1 MGRHARAALAV
12 TCITL
17 GGRAYAQAP
26 TPTDDGA
33 AGEVAATP
41 VANRL
46 NLRLG
51 SATSDS
57 TGRPT
62 ICLDVA
68 IVAGFGVESCGTG
81 QGVIHNE
88 TGTELAH
95 FRATYSLFEKATPS
109 GTGRLRGGIGWAEL
123 QVGVDHAGFRFDT
136 PDVERGSV
144 AGPEAALQG
153 QWLVPL
159 AKGVEAIASF
169 TAGAAVFANADQLVI
184 PKSNVQAFG
193 SFEIGIGW

>member
-1 MGRHARAALAV
+1 MRALWILTALSSVAHADEALDPGTSNA
-12 TCITL
+12 T
-17 GGRAYAQAP
+17 
-26 TPTDDGA
+26 
-33 AGEVAATP
+33 ATP
-41 VANRL
+41 NRI

-68 IVAGFGVESCGTG
+68 VVRGFGVESCGTG
-81 QGVIHNE
+81 QGIIHDE
-88 TGTELAH
+88 TGAELAH
-95 FRATYSLFEKATPS
+95 FRATFSFAETTTRS
-109 GTGRLRGGIGWAEL
+109 GVGRLRGGIGWAEL
-123 QVGVDHAGFRFDT
+123 QVGVDRAGFRFGQ

-159 AKGVEAIASF
+159 GKGVEAVASF
-169 TAGAAVFANADQLVI
+169 TAGAAVFANADQLIV
-184 PKSNVQAFG
+184 PKSNVQPFA
-193 SFEIGIGW
+193 SFEIGVGW

>member
-1 MGRHARAALAV
+1 VLLVALATVAAAGRRAHAQV
-12 TCITL
+12 TP
-17 GGRAYAQAP
+17 ASE
-26 TPTDDGA
+26 DGA
-33 AGEVAATP
+33 GDTEPSTP

-62 ICLDVA
+62 ICLDVNVA
-68 IVAGFGVESCGTG
+68 AGFGVESCGTG
-81 QGVIHNE
+81 QGILHDE

-95 FRATYSLFEKATPS
+95 FRATFSFLSRATPS
-109 GTGRLRGGIGWAEL
+109 GTGRLRAGVGWAEL
-123 QVGVDHAGFRFDT
+123 QVGVDHAGFRFNT
-136 PDVERGSV
+136 PDIERGSV

-159 AKGVEAIASF
+159 AKGVEAIASV
-169 TAGAAVFANADQLVI
+169 TAGAAVFANADQLVV
-184 PKSNVQAFG
+184 PKNNVQPFV
-193 SFEIGIGW
+193 SFELGLGW

>member
-1 MGRHARAALAV
+1 MLAV
-12 TCITL
+12 TFGML
-17 GGRAYAQAP
+17 GRANAQAP
-26 TPTDDGA
+26 ADDGA
-33 AGEVAATP
+33 AGDVTTAP

-68 IVAGFGVESCGTG
+68 IVRGFGVESCGTG
-81 QGVIHNE
+81 QGILHDQ

-95 FRATYSLFEKATPS
+95 FRATYSIFERGTPS

-123 QVGVDHAGFRFDT
+123 QVGVDHAGFRFNT

-169 TAGAAVFANADQLVI
+169 TAGAAVFANADQLVV
-184 PKSNVQAFG
+184 PKGNVQPFV
-193 SFEIGIGW
+193 SFELGLGW